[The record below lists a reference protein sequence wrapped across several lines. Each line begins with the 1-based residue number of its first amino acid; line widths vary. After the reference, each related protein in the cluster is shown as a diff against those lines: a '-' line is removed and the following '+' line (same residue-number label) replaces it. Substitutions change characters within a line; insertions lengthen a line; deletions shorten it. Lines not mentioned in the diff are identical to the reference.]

1 MNITK
6 RQLQRI
12 IKEEKQK
19 LMNEYVHLSDPKLV
33 KFQRELD
40 AAYFN
45 AIQDGA
51 DPRDL
56 SQIAKSFLAG
66 MG

>member
-1 MNITK
+1 MKVTK
-6 RQLQRI
+6 RQLRRI
-12 IKEEKQK
+12 INEEKQK
-19 LMNEYVHLSDPKLV
+19 LMSEYVDLSDPRLV
-33 KFQRELD
+33 KFQKVLD

-66 MG
+66 MK